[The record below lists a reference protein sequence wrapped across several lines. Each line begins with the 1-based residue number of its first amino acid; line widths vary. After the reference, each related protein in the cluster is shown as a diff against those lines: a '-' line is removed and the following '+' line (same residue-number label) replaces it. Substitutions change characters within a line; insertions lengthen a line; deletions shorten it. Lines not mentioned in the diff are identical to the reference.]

1 LIKKSQEKTLA
12 LLEDLRNNGVVD
24 NKEKVF
30 DLEKLEKILGVSRRT
45 LFKWKSE
52 GSMKF
57 SQIGK
62 KIFVTDTE
70 LKRFLE
76 TNKTV

>member
-30 DLEKLEKILGVSRRT
+30 PD
-45 LFKWKSE
+45 
-52 GSMKF
+52 
-57 SQIGK
+57 
-62 KIFVTDTE
+62 FVIASP
-70 LKRFLE
+70 KNFH
-76 TNKTV
+76 